1 MIIIII
7 GHVYKRGTFWW
18 EEPEGGKKG
27 IRDGPRDMSTFKI
40 HFLCIYV
47 HVHICICMRIE
58 THKNVVKVMEE
69 IDYEESIIE
78 RVNLTKVL

>member
-1 MIIIII
+1 
-7 GHVYKRGTFWW
+7 
-18 EEPEGGKKG
+18 
-27 IRDGPRDMSTFKI
+27 
-40 HFLCIYV
+40 
-47 HVHICICMRIE
+47 MRIE